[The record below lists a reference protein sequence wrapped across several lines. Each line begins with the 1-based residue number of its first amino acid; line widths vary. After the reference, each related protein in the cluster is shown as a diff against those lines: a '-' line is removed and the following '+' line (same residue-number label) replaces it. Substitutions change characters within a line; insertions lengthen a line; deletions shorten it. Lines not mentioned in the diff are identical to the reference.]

1 MTRTSLWRRSIRKL
15 PRLVVAIVVAKMR
28 KDREW
33 RAWILRQ
40 IAIIMR
46 NYRELLEVVVVI
58 SILA

>member
-15 PRLVVAIVVAKMR
+15 PRLVEAIVVAKMR

-40 IAIIMR
+40 IAIIVR